1 MEKYKLDFD
10 ILEEDKKIKIV
21 DENGDEKEYEVIAY
35 INTEDGDFI
44 AYTDNKQLDNG
55 LILIY
60 VNSMVETED
69 GTIIFD
75 EVDDDE
81 VSDIVSKIRERL

>member
-1 MEKYKLDFD
+1 MEEYKLDFD
-10 ILEEDKKIKIV
+10 ILEEDKKIKIA

-35 INTEDGDFI
+35 VNTEDGDFI

-60 VNSMVETED
+60 VNSIVETED

>member
-1 MEKYKLDFD
+1 MTEAQNNAK
-10 ILEEDKKIKIV
+10 
-21 DENGDEKEYEVIAY
+21 NEVIAY